1 MVINCKILSNKKKFI
16 HNWSESKLLELG
28 IFVEMLN
35 FAVGTWLGPISTWV
49 HLLLPPPLTTYKS
62 SFKWNALVYS
72 IILSI

>member
-35 FAVGTWLGPISTWV
+35 FAVQTWPDQYMGTSG
-49 HLLLPPPLTTYKS
+49 PLTTYKS
-62 SFKWNALVYS
+62 SF
-72 IILSI
+72 